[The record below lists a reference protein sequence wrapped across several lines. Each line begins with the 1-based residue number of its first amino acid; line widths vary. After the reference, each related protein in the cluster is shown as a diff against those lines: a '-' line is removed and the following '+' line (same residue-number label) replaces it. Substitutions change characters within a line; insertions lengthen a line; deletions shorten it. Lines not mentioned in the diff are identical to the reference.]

1 MAFFFGPIA
10 GASVSIVSL
19 RRMRHPEKAKRV
31 FLWTLLAATLL
42 AVVLLVT
49 PDGLGRLIG
58 LASEFIFY
66 FIFPRIQDHE
76 FEEWQGAHPD
86 VPPSNGWKAL
96 GWGVLGLFLFLAI
109 AIVLTLLIPT
119 TA

>member
-49 PDGLGRLIG
+49 SDGLGRVIG
-58 LASEFIFY
+58 LASEAIFY
-66 FIFPRIQDHE
+66 FVFPRIQNHE
-76 FEEWQGAHPD
+76 FEEWEEAHPD
-86 VPPSNGWKAL
+86 LPPSNGWKAL
-96 GWGVLGLFLFLAI
+96 GWGVLGLVLFLVI
-109 AIVLTLLIPT
+109 AIVLALLIPS
-119 TA
+119 AA